1 MLGYRKFAVA
11 MYAIT
16 LMGILMFVGKV
27 ADSIGIPAMAATA
40 GAYITLEV
48 IKKKVMKW
56 INMRGYTKGLVP
68 R

>member
-48 IKKKVMKW
+48 IKKKVMK
-56 INMRGYTKGLVP
+56 
-68 R
+68 